1 MSSHFDLYAL
11 KDPRH
16 ICLKIEPEVIMQAWE
31 KSQICSTPWAKWNA
45 YLDRVCLDT
54 FVPWLKEECGW
65 QGKVYPHPQA
75 IRSLSELVQGIAV
88 DVNDLRLVLIP
99 SETLDFKT
107 IYVHQEWVDIPEW
120 IGDYYMAIALECEEG
135 WMQILGY
142 TTHQTIKQQ
151 GVYDAGDRQYCIHAK
166 DIVQDLNVLWLSGKF
181 CPQEETR
188 TPVPTISTLATAQA
202 HNLLKRLG
210 NPNII
215 LPRLNIPFALWAGLL
230 VHDGWRQQLSETRQ
244 GLTCQ
249 WSVADWLQ
257 SQISEIGHA
266 VGWRAVN
273 LLQAPVGVKGN
284 ESEVTVRMLSRQL
297 IIAGLAYE
305 LRVFSKEQTEERLWC
320 FELRSA
326 EPGKLVPGGFQLKLL
341 TEDLQ
346 PFPNNITMAATAIE
360 ALSLEVALEP
370 GEGLVW
376 ETSPLPENYLKE
388 VLYF

>member
-1 MSSHFDLYAL
+1 
-11 KDPRH
+11 
-16 ICLKIEPEVIMQAWE
+16 
-31 KSQICSTPWAKWNA
+31 
-45 YLDRVCLDT
+45 
-54 FVPWLKEECGW
+54 
-65 QGKVYPHPQA
+65 
-75 IRSLSELVQGIAV
+75 
-88 DVNDLRLVLIP
+88 
-99 SETLDFKT
+99 
-107 IYVHQEWVDIPEW
+107 
-120 IGDYYMAIALECEEG
+120 
-135 WMQILGY
+135 
-142 TTHQTIKQQ
+142 
-151 GVYDAGDRQYCIHAK
+151 
-166 DIVQDLNVLWLSGKF
+166 
-181 CPQEETR
+181 
-188 TPVPTISTLATAQA
+188 
-202 HNLLKRLG
+202 
-210 NPNII
+210 
-215 LPRLNIPFALWAGLL
+215 
-230 VHDGWRQQLSETRQ
+230 
-244 GLTCQ
+244 
-249 WSVADWLQ
+249 
-257 SQISEIGHA
+257 